1 MLIIRGPI
9 KPYIFW
15 IKIILAISLA
25 KTRPDK
31 TIFSAL
37 TNPTIDFD
45 WSKELSKIQ
54 MQNPQCLLCLVF
66 NIFLFLSISH
76 TLRSIFQEM
85 ISMDTLIVQ
94 IMNQA
99 QKLVSAD
106 RFLLSPV
113 GFAMRILGNQ
123 NISHPELLSSL
134 LTRRRTSCTRGN
146 MRPRSPD
153 LVLHKKC

>member
-1 MLIIRGPI
+1 M
-9 KPYIFW
+9 
-15 IKIILAISLA
+15 ISA
-25 KTRPDK
+25 KEGHLFSNHSLTSFSF
-31 TIFSAL
+31 TI
-37 TNPTIDFD
+37 
-45 WSKELSKIQ
+45 
-54 MQNPQCLLCLVF
+54 
-66 NIFLFLSISH
+66 
-76 TLRSIFQEM
+76 RSIFQEM

-134 LTRRRTSCTRGN
+134 LTRRRTSCTPGN

-153 LVLHKKC
+153 LVLQGNVTRC